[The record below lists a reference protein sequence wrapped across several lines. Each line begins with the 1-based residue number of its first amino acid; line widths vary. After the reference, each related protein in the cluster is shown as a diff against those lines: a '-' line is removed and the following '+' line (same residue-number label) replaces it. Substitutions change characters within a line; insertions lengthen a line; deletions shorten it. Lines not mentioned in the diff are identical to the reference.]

1 LTTVT
6 LNIDSIFIKKKEFI
20 YLMTVFSA
28 DTVDGGVQTACIDD
42 LSLFDV

>member
-1 LTTVT
+1 
-6 LNIDSIFIKKKEFI
+6 
-20 YLMTVFSA
+20 MTVFSA